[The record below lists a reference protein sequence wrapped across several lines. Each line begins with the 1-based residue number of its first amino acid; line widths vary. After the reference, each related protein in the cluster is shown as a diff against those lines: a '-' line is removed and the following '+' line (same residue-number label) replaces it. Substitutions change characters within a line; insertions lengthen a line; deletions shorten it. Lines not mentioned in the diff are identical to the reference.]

1 MDSKAVTEVTNSS
14 ERRSEEQERNRRP
27 TGRHAEELRRPT
39 EATAVR
45 VWVRTRTEPEA
56 NREACRGATEA
67 NRGNNNSVT
76 GTDNNRDMDMA
87 SKAVTEATNSKDNM
101 VMDNN
106 PVMANNSKDMV
117 KEPHSKEARPDRV
130 VSGKITK
137 SFQL

>member
-56 NREACRGATEA
+56 NKEACRGATEA
-67 NRGNNNSVT
+67 NRGNSSSGT
-76 GTDNNRDMDMA
+76 GTDNNMD
-87 SKAVTEATNSKDNM
+87 
-101 VMDNN
+101 MDNN

-117 KEPHSKEARPDRV
+117 RELHSKEARPGKV
-130 VSGKITK
+130 VSG
-137 SFQL
+137 